1 MSLRK
6 LKENPDLLNKD
17 NVKYTYESL
26 TKVVEELVKQVG
38 KVQGVATELE
48 TTNDHRMCNRLTKS
62 QEDNKS
68 KMERY
73 QKGLNDLINEDPNNP
88 ARKDI
93 SQKLDGIAR
102 QINNLD
108 RSIGP
113 IVDRHRRL
121 AEEEERLAEE
131 RKKQQELEEQAQK
144 KSQAQIEEEQ
154 MAEDLEFLQ
163 REAGEI
169 ARNAANLNAVTH
181 EVDDKITEQHAIVV
195 KVDETIEEAKE
206 EAIAANED
214 LAVAEKDQ
222 GCCNVM

>member
-6 LKENPDLLNKD
+6 LKENPELMDRNNIKF
-17 NVKYTYESL
+17 TYESL
-26 TKVVEELVKQVG
+26 TKAVDDLLKQVG

-48 TTNDHRMCNRLTKS
+48 MTNDHKMCNRLVKS

-68 KMERY
+68 KRERY
-73 QKGLNDLINEDPNNP
+73 QKGLNVLISEDSTNP
-88 ARKDI
+88 ARQKI
-93 SQKLDGIAR
+93 SQTLDGITR

-131 RKKQQELEEQAQK
+131 RKKQAELEEQAQM
-144 KSQAQIEEEQ
+144 KSQAQREEEQ
-154 MAEDLEFLQ
+154 MHDDLEFLQ

-181 EVDDKITEQHAIVV
+181 EVDEKITEQHAIVV
-195 KVDETIEEAKE
+195 HVDETIEEAKD
-206 EAIAANED
+206 EAVAANED